1 MDLLD
6 LIQEDVGSVRLAGK
20 EHKAK
25 CPLHQDNTPS
35 LYINVE
41 KGKYYCF
48 SCNEGGDAIEWLRRV
63 RGMSFS
69 EAQRHLGEDART
81 PREPSWRIALRARE
95 RANTADFSTWCQARF
110 LRMLDVLLDVEQTIT
125 SLERVERFE
134 LTADERET
142 LHRTLDSMQLV
153 RQQVIR
159 RMDVYDPNPLVE
171 KSIAKAEWEAVRK
184 GRS

>member
-1 MDLLD
+1 
-6 LIQEDVGSVRLAGK
+6 VNA
-20 EHKAK
+20 
-25 CPLHQDNTPS
+25 
-35 LYINVE
+35 E
-41 KGKYYCF
+41 KGVWHCF
-48 SCNEGGDAIEWLRRV
+48 AGCGGGDAIEWLRRV
-63 RGMSFS
+63 RGMTFS
-69 EAQRHLGEDART
+69 QAERHLRGDERT

-95 RANTADFSTWCQARF
+95 RANTADFAAWCQARF

-134 LTADERET
+134 LTLEERAT

-171 KSIAKAEWEAVRK
+171 KSVARAEWEAVRK
-184 GRS
+184 GMSAS